1 MLPPSTVG
9 QGSRDIHQEKPTKA
23 NGILQKSFLD
33 WTFGQ
38 YPEDIQIIHCKCHPF
53 QLAEDDTEADDNTQG
68 EEGSGTTEVEEQEEL
83 RDAVTTGA
91 LEDLEDIY
99 VDDDDLNESNPNMML
114 IRRASE
120 IAIAW
125 TLPHSTSFSIS
136 LRHQMYAQMLLHVLQ
151 TQLLQV

>member
-1 MLPPSTVG
+1 M
-9 QGSRDIHQEKPTKA
+9 
-23 NGILQKSFLD
+23 KSL
-33 WTFGQ
+33 
-38 YPEDIQIIHCKCHPF
+38 CHPF

-120 IAIAW
+120 ADDDDDLGEMIGFPRVPF
-125 TLPHSTSFSIS
+125 LPDHGK
-136 LRHQMYAQMLLHVLQ
+136 
-151 TQLLQV
+151 